1 MTRRQELFE
10 DITDE
15 ECEEM
20 IVEADING
28 DNRINYEEFVSVVF
42 NSWER
47 KQQTDKLANWVFT
60 EFHRPVAADWK
71 QGPKKFCSKQTKEGW
86 EPCLD
91 ITKPSKPTTYKKK
104 DGSEPVVVQPALWPR
119 YKAHILQHATELNS
133 MVDDL
138 DLFKG
143 MLESVSMRNTYGDM
157 WDGHPTGVFKGSKV
171 EYRTPQP
178 FKVDLKTGRLTLLC
192 DGAAVKSEVWPDL
205 EEQSVMTFDTVEKK
219 WEQKPR
225 DFNEAQADTGRRH
238 SNAGLQSPKADAEN
252 PEPDAE
258 SQLMEPEPSFAPN
271 AEDAETE
278 EETDP
283 EIEAPEVATETLKP
297 EQKVDSEPRP

>member
-1 MTRRQELFE
+1 
-10 DITDE
+10 
-15 ECEEM
+15 
-20 IVEADING
+20 
-28 DNRINYEEFVSVVF
+28 
-42 NSWER
+42 
-47 KQQTDKLANWVFT
+47 
-60 EFHRPVAADWK
+60 
-71 QGPKKFCSKQTKEGW
+71 
-86 EPCLD
+86 
-91 ITKPSKPTTYKKK
+91 
-104 DGSEPVVVQPALWPR
+104 
-119 YKAHILQHATELNS
+119 
-133 MVDDL
+133 
-138 DLFKG
+138 
-143 MLESVSMRNTYGDM
+143 
-157 WDGHPTGVFKGSKV
+157 
-171 EYRTPQP
+171 
-178 FKVDLKTGRLTLLC
+178 LC